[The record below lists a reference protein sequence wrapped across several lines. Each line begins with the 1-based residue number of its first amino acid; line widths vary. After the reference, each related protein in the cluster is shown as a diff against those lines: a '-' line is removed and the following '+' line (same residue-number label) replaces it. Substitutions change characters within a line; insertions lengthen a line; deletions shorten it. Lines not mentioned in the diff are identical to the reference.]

1 MVRKTKSNDGLAE
14 VMRAARLARKLTQ
27 EQLAEKVNL
36 SLRYITFLE
45 NENKKPSFTTLYK
58 LIRYFG
64 IDANSIFY
72 PENATEDTPVARLSR
87 LLLQCDEREIKAF
100 TAHVET
106 LLSEKK

>member
-1 MVRKTKSNDGLAE
+1 MVRNSNDGLAE
-14 VMRAARLARKLTQ
+14 VIKAARAERKLTQ
-27 EQLAEKVNL
+27 EQLAENVNL

-45 NENKKPSFTTLYK
+45 NENKKPSFSTLHK

-64 IDANSIFY
+64 IDANTIFY
-72 PENATEDTPVARLSR
+72 PEQATEDTPVTRLSR

-106 LLSEKK
+106 LISEKKK